1 MSSLFNVSLDQL
13 IKGDLDI
20 MKEEIK
26 KEDIKTFYFYGKI
39 FTVLFF
45 ISIISIAP
53 LVYYLDMYGLG
64 IALVLF
70 AITFIFSLKV
80 EKYKKMNNVQTY
92 KEIVAFCNGERLDEI
107 TYNREVGKR
116 PYQKIL
122 LAIASGLITFVIAML
137 LFKLL
142 TVVG

>member
-1 MSSLFNVSLDQL
+1 
-13 IKGDLDI
+13 
-20 MKEEIK
+20 
-26 KEDIKTFYFYGKI
+26 
-39 FTVLFF
+39 
-45 ISIISIAP
+45 
-53 LVYYLDMYGLG
+53 MYGLG